1 MRTARPTSLPDAAAG
16 VLVTRPEPGAS
27 ETAARIAA
35 LGYQPIVAS
44 LLEIR
49 ILHAALPPSGHVQ
62 AVLATSGNAIA
73 ALPASHRHLPLFAV
87 GDATAGLARASGF
100 AQVHSASGDAAALAA
115 LVARDCDRSAGPL
128 LFPCG
133 RGQGH
138 ELAGDLRQRGFVVV
152 RRAVYA
158 AVPVRVLPEAARDAL
173 IGGGLTAAVF
183 FSAETARHCVHLL
196 SAARLHEAVRSV
208 AALAIGQSTAVAL
221 QALPWRRIDV
231 ATQPNQEAML
241 ALLR

>member
-1 MRTARPTSLPDAAAG
+1 MPDAAAG

-87 GDATAGLARASGF
+87 GDATAGLARAAGF
-100 AQVHSASGDAAALAA
+100 AAVHSASGDAGALAA

-138 ELAGDLRQRGFVVV
+138 ELAATCDSAALSWSGARSMPPSRCVCCP
-152 RRAVYA
+152 RPRATRFYA
-158 AVPVRVLPEAARDAL
+158 AA
-173 IGGGLTAAVF
+173 
-183 FSAETARHCVHLL
+183 
-196 SAARLHEAVRSV
+196 
-208 AALAIGQSTAVAL
+208 
-221 QALPWRRIDV
+221 
-231 ATQPNQEAML
+231 
-241 ALLR
+241 